1 LDSYTVLLIGLVAL
15 PAVVA
20 AFVPVLVLQGIGRSG
35 FAFIYPLVVLAL
47 AAIDYFV
54 NWDGIRYPSVWLR
67 YFVDLPWFGF
77 PIFAASAAFAFY
89 RLSREPWRVK

>member
-1 LDSYTVLLIGLVAL
+1 LDSYTILFVGALAL
-15 PAVVA
+15 PAIVA
-20 AFVPVLVLQGIGRSG
+20 ALVPVLLLQGLGKYGLAVLYPIGV
-35 FAFIYPLVVLAL
+35 ITL

-54 NWDGIRYPSVWLR
+54 NWDGVSYPSVWLR

-89 RLSREPWRVK
+89 RLSREPWRDK